1 MARMLGDSLLLLSC
15 IAWGLL
21 LLVPLS
27 SVSTEQKLA
36 SGAGLY
42 IFGQV
47 TWSACRCCWGANLST
62 EAGAAGSVLRP
73 GRAGIAGR
81 NDAHR

>member
-1 MARMLGDSLLLLSC
+1 MARMLGYSLLLLSC

-47 TWSACRCCWGANLST
+47 TWFVCLPLLGREFIDRGRHSWRRVKDW
-62 EAGAAGSVLRP
+62 LRRDR
-73 GRAGIAGR
+73 GQK
-81 NDAHR
+81 